1 MYSSR
6 FPATNCPHAGKAIF
20 AESCRVM
27 EAKREGEPYRFGDLL
42 PGAVYVPSFL
52 PREEAEELF
61 QMVKIQ

>member
-1 MYSSR
+1 
-6 FPATNCPHAGKAIF
+6 
-20 AESCRVM
+20 M

-61 QMVKIQ
+61 QMVKIQSFESKPVQFT